1 MTHTQT
7 RHTLTTGTFS
17 VTNAYHARRAR
28 VNPTRQLRHPVVPFS
43 FGRPKDGVLND
54 TTKIIDDVYGPTI
67 YEHLPVVPS
76 KTLASLSAAI
86 DKRCNYFTSERVHS
100 SIRLANADLLDEI
113 CPQPLEPIEWSIELF
128 EKWNQQFEP
137 AKQAKQAKAIRYGQ
151 VAEMTSKQFSDKQI
165 FVKME
170 ALLKRH
176 DHNWAPRI
184 IYQSSDI
191 HNAVLGPIMQEC
203 TRRMFKCFD
212 QRRGPDTLEVMGA
225 YKKTSEEIVDHF
237 QRSGDCNSRFIST
250 DFSANDSS
258 QVLDVHMLEVSWL
271 RRLGAPMWLT
281 SLMLVANS
289 YTASNY
295 TYAMKV
301 RIKNQLPT
309 GSQSTTF
316 RNSMWN
322 ATILKAFT
330 IHVGRVGAAAILG
343 DDCVIRLD
351 RATRPIRFYVRQY
364 EFIAKLAHMKV
375 KCTVSKT
382 LQGVSFLSRWFTQL
396 ANGTYVMV
404 PFLGKAVARFNVCPN
419 PKQDP
424 SAYICGKALSYSY
437 EFRHFPAIKKLFLAK
452 FAQLYEDGMLDLGG
466 VSWNLRGLFIRLGLE
481 GILQEIK
488 KPSSVG
494 FLYDF
499 TPLVHSK
506 FGITA
511 SEYYQAV
518 FSILFGKEDISMD
531 GLGFLD
537 LEWL

>member
-1 MTHTQT
+1 MTQTQT
-7 RHTLTTGTFS
+7 RHTLISGNSSIST
-17 VTNAYHARRAR
+17 AYHARRAR

-43 FGRPKDGVLND
+43 FGCPKSGVLDD
-54 TTKIIDDVYGPTI
+54 TTKIINDIYGPTI

-76 KTLASLSAAI
+76 KSLASLSAAI
-86 DKRCNYFTSERVHS
+86 DKRCNYYTSERVDKT
-100 SIRLANADLLDEI
+100 IRLANADLLDEI
-113 CPQPLEPIEWSIELF
+113 CPHPLEPIEWNIELF
-128 EKWNQQFEP
+128 NKWNTQFDA
-137 AKQAKQAKAIRYGQ
+137 AKQAKQAKAVRYGKLS
-151 VAEMTSKQFSDKQI
+151 EITSREFSDKQI

-170 ALLKRH
+170 ALMKRH
-176 DHNWAPRI
+176 DKDWAPRI

-191 HNAVLGPIMQEC
+191 HNAALGPIMQEC
-203 TRRMFKCFD
+203 TRRMFQCFD

-237 QRSGDCNSRFIST
+237 QRSGDSTSLFIST

-258 QVLDVHMLEVSWL
+258 QVLDVHMLEVAWL

-281 SLMLVANS
+281 SLMLIANN
-289 YTASNY
+289 YVASNY

-330 IHVGRVGAAAILG
+330 IHVGRVGTACILG
-343 DDCVIRLD
+343 DDCVVRLD
-351 RATRPIRFYVRQY
+351 RATKRKQFYIRQY
-364 EFIAKLAHMKV
+364 RYIAKLAHMKV
-375 KCTVSKT
+375 KVTVTNT
-382 LQGVSFLSRWFTQL
+382 LQGVAFLSRWFTML
-396 ANGTYVMV
+396 ANGRYVTV
-404 PFLGKAVARFNVCPN
+404 PFLGKAIARFNVCPN
-419 PKQDP
+419 PRQDP
-424 SAYICGKALSYSY
+424 AQYICGKALSYSY
-437 EFRHFPAIKKLFLAK
+437 EFRNFPAIKKLFLAK
-452 FAQLYEDGMLDLGG
+452 FASLYEEGMLNLDG

-481 GILQEIK
+481 GILQEIR

-511 SEYYQAV
+511 SDYYHAV
-518 FSILFGKEDISMD
+518 FAILFKDVDISMD
-531 GLGFLD
+531 SLGFLD
-537 LEWL
+537 NEWL

>member
-1 MTHTQT
+1 MTHTLT
-7 RHTLTTGTFS
+7 RHTLTTGKHS
-17 VTNAYHARRAR
+17 IASAYHARRAR
-28 VNPTRQLRHPVVPFS
+28 TNPTRQLRFPVVPFS
-43 FGRPKDGVLND
+43 FGRPKDGVLDD
-54 TTKIIDDVYGPTI
+54 TTKIIHDVYGPTI

-76 KTLASLSAAI
+76 KSLASLSAAL
-86 DKRCNYFTSERVHS
+86 DKRCNYFTSERVHK

-113 CPQPLEPIEWSIELF
+113 CPEPLEPIEWSIELF
-128 EKWNQQFEP
+128 NKWNAQFDT
-137 AKQAKQAKAIRYGQ
+137 AKQARQAKAVRYGS
-151 VAEMTSKQFSDKQI
+151 VAEMTSRDFSDKQI

-176 DHNWAPRI
+176 DKDWAPRI

-191 HNAVLGPIMQEC
+191 HNSVLGPIMQEC
-203 TRRMFKCFD
+203 TKRMFKCFD
-212 QRRGPDTLEVMGA
+212 QKRGPDTVEVMGA
-225 YKKTSEEIVDHF
+225 YKKTSEEIVAHL
-237 QRSGDCNSRFIST
+237 QRAGDSRSLFIST
-250 DFSANDSS
+250 DFTANDSS
-258 QVLDVHMLEVSWL
+258 QVLDVHMLEVAWL

-281 SLMLVANS
+281 SLMLIANNYVA
-289 YTASNY
+289 TNY

-322 ATILKAFT
+322 ATIMKAFCV
-330 IHVGRVGAAAILG
+330 HVGRVGTACILG
-343 DDCVIRLD
+343 DDNVLRLD
-351 RATRPIRFYVRQY
+351 NATKRRQFYIRQY

-375 KCTVSKT
+375 KVSTSKT
-382 LQGVSFLSRWFTQL
+382 LQGVPFLSRWFTQL

-404 PFLGKAVARFNVCPN
+404 PFLGKAIARFNVCPN

-424 SAYICGKALSYSY
+424 ASYICGKALSYSY
-437 EFRHFPAIKKLFLAK
+437 EFRNFPAIKKLFLAK
-452 FAQLYEDGMLDLGG
+452 FASLYEEGMLDLSG

-488 KPSSVG
+488 RPGSVG

-511 SEYYQAV
+511 SDYYHAV
-518 FSILFGKEDISMD
+518 FAILFKDEDISMD
-531 GLGFLD
+531 SLGFLD
-537 LEWL
+537 DEWL